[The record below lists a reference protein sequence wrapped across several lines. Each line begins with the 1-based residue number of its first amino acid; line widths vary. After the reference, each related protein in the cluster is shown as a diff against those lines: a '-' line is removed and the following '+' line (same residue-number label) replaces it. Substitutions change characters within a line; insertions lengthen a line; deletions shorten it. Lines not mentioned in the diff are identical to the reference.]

1 MTNLASFVALPPMGV
16 ASVLFSVQQLYFTAT
31 LNGKQRTKPA
41 AYSKFSKNK
50 ENSQYVEVGPRMGAT
65 LAYILPFIASSTF
78 LCYQFYSRYYQ
89 DKAQPI
95 SLESVSQTLR
105 SLTSKEKYVLAPT
118 AMVFTHFLKR
128 ILECTFLH
136 KYSAKNVRLVGAL
149 GISASYAMLNMGC
162 MYFQNQ
168 APSEYH
174 ETDGESAQ
182 VFGCLA
188 WLVNQ
193 APSEYHETRWRI
205 GAGVWLLGLV
215 GNLYHHYILSTLR
228 KDAKSVQ
235 TESDNKK
242 KYTIPS
248 GGLFGYVWCPH
259 YLFELMG
266 WYGIA
271 ITSNTLNY
279 WLMAGVYSSYL
290 SGRAKS
296 TEDWYLST
304 FEGDSQ
310 LTGNQRKAI
319 L

>member
-174 ETDGESAQ
+174 ET
-182 VFGCLA
+182 
-188 WLVNQ
+188 
-193 APSEYHETRWRI
+193 RWRI

-319 L
+319 LPFLY